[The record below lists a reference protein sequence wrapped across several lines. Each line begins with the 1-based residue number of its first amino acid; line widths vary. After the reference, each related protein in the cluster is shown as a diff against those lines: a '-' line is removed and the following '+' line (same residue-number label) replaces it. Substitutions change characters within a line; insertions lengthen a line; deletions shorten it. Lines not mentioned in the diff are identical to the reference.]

1 MSDLLTRLAAVRAR
15 FDAAVQAAGRDPSSV
30 RLLAASKTRTA
41 DDVRVVMASG
51 QVLFGENRAQELRDK
66 GSALDG
72 EAIEWHFI
80 GALQR
85 NKVKYIVGRATM
97 IHSVGSLSL
106 AEAISA
112 RVVRMGLPPIDA
124 LIQVNIGREDSKS
137 GALPESALALAR
149 SVDALPG
156 VSVRG
161 LMAIPP
167 PVDDPADAAAFFTEM
182 VALSEAGRA
191 SGLSLTELSM
201 GMSNDMEV
209 AIAHGATIV
218 RVGRAIFG
226 PRR

>member
-1 MSDLLTRLAAVRAR
+1 MSDIPTRLAAVRAR

-41 DDVRVVMASG
+41 DDVRAAMASG

-209 AIAHGATIV
+209 AIANGATIV

>member
-1 MSDLLTRLAAVRAR
+1 MSDILARLASVRAR

-41 DDVRVVMASG
+41 DDVRAAMAAG

-66 GSALDG
+66 GNALDG
-72 EAIEWHFI
+72 QALEWHFI

-106 AEAISA
+106 AEALSD
-112 RVVRMGLPPIDA
+112 RVGRMGLSPIDA
-124 LIQVNIGREDSKS
+124 LIQVNIGREASKS
-137 GALPESALALAR
+137 GALPESALALAH

-167 PVDDPADAAAFFTEM
+167 PVDDPSDAAGYFTEV
-182 VALSEAGRA
+182 VALAEAGCA

-201 GMSNDMEV
+201 GMSKDMEV

-218 RVGRAIFG
+218 RVGTAIFG
-226 PRR
+226 PRH

>member
-112 RVVRMGLPPIDA
+112 RVVRMELPPIDA

-209 AIAHGATIV
+209 AIANGATIV

>member
-1 MSDLLTRLAAVRAR
+1 
-15 FDAAVQAAGRDPSSV
+15 
-30 RLLAASKTRTA
+30 
-41 DDVRVVMASG
+41 
-51 QVLFGENRAQELRDK
+51 
-66 GSALDG
+66 
-72 EAIEWHFI
+72 
-80 GALQR
+80 
-85 NKVKYIVGRATM
+85 
-97 IHSVGSLSL
+97 
-106 AEAISA
+106 
-112 RVVRMGLPPIDA
+112 
-124 LIQVNIGREDSKS
+124 
-137 GALPESALALAR
+137 
-149 SVDALPG
+149 VDALPG

-167 PVDDPADAAAFFTEM
+167 PVDDPANAAAFFTEM